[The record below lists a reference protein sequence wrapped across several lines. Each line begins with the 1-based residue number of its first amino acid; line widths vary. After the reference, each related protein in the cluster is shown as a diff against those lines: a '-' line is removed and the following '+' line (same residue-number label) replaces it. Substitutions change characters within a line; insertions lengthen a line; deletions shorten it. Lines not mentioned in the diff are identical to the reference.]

1 MPENTQNIEKENT
14 EKHDTKQ
21 TEIVL
26 HSKKSLFY
34 KIPLDPKLYCRINK
48 RRLVRPYTKRDFV
61 QMPWIPDLSVTI
73 PLAVGT
79 AVKLMPMI
87 QHILMNGRCM

>member
-26 HSKKSLFY
+26 H
-34 KIPLDPKLYCRINK
+34 PKLWYFRINK
-48 RRLVRPYTKRDFV
+48 KRLVRPYTKRDFV
-61 QMPWIPDLSVTI
+61 KEPWMPDLSVAV
-73 PLAVGT
+73 PLAVGA